1 MTLLLPALIFVL
13 IVLLLM
19 ILCGTNTSTDT
30 NYGGRDSGDS
40 GKLEA
45 HDIYHTTGEPRF

>member
-1 MTLLLPALIFVL
+1 
-13 IVLLLM
+13 M
-19 ILCGTNTSTDT
+19 ILCSMNTSTSTYT
-30 NYGGRDSGDS
+30 NYYGGGDS